1 MGDVSELQ
9 AVIAKAM
16 RVVPED
22 DGRISEFERGEEKLK
37 RSERLTRSGCRV
49 PDDVRRAIIAG
60 NVEHRHATQ
69 ALMAWY
75 TNTQRTAAFV
85 MSGTTGCGKTVAIAT
100 LAAQWDT
107 LYLGADDVNRIF
119 SANFGEQLA
128 KQERIR
134 DTNALLVLD
143 DVGTEIDGARM
154 LPTLLEII
162 NARASATFTP
172 TVIATNL
179 TKKAFAERYPN
190 ERLLSRMA
198 RVQWTTVQGEDLRRQ
213 K

>member
-1 MGDVSELQ
+1 MGDVT
-9 AVIAKAM
+9 AVSAAIARAM
-16 RVVPED
+16 SVVPDD
-22 DGRISEFERGEEKLK
+22 DGRVEEHERSEWRLK
-37 RSERLTRSGCRV
+37 RSERLMRSGVRV
-49 PDDVRRAIIAG
+49 PDDVRREIVAG
-60 NVEHRHATQ
+60 NVEHRHAAQ
-69 ALMAWY
+69 VLMAWY
-75 TNTQRTAAFV
+75 TNAQRPAVLV

-100 LAAQWDT
+100 LAAQWDAM
-107 LYLGADDVNRIF
+107 YLGADDVNRIF

-128 KQERIR
+128 KQERVR

-143 DVGTEIDGARM
+143 DVGTEIDESRM

-162 NARASATFTP
+162 NARASAAFTP

-198 RVQWTTVQGEDLRRQ
+198 RVQWASVQGEDLRKQR
-213 K
+213 

>member
-1 MGDVSELQ
+1 MGDVTAVSE
-9 AVIAKAM
+9 AIARAM
-16 RVVPED
+16 RVVPDD
-22 DGRISEFERGEEKLK
+22 DGRVEEHDRNEERTRRGE
-37 RSERLTRSGCRV
+37 RLLRSGCRV
-49 PDDVRRAIIAG
+49 PDDVRRHIVDGTI
-60 NVEHRHATQ
+60 EHRHASQ
-69 ALMAWY
+69 VLMAWY
-75 TNTQRTAAFV
+75 TNPQRTAAIV
-85 MSGTTGCGKTVAIAT
+85 LSGTTGCGKTVALAT
-100 LAAQWDT
+100 LAARWDA

-128 KQERIR
+128 KQERVR
-134 DTNALLVLD
+134 DTNAVLVLD
-143 DVGTEIDGARM
+143 DVGTEIDESRM

-198 RVQWTTVQGEDLRRQ
+198 RVQWASVQGEDLRKQR
-213 K
+213 